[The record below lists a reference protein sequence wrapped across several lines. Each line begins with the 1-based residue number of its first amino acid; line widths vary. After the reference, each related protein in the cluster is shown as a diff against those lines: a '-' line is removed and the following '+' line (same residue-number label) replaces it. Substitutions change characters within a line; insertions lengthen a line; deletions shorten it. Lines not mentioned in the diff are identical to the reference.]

1 MKQKF
6 YLKLSHPVFLSALL
20 LMLSVFSGTF
30 QQETPSTNA
39 AALAVT
45 TINFEDRPVGTRIT
59 NQYSDSG
66 VIFPDG
72 GFIRSIQQGPLTTQS
87 PPQFLEKDCFEFD
100 EAPLRIQFTRGQGW
114 VGVYVGN
121 PENFEQTAVMRAYDA
136 MTGGRLIGTAQVTLG
151 ARANIT
157 TLLQIC
163 RAVDRDIRRVEISV
177 GRYSCEIIDDLSFDP
192 DPLSRIPITT
202 ATFDDR
208 PESTRITTQ
217 YPGLNFPAAP
227 WIRTAASLGTTT
239 ITPPNVL
246 EQYSYGLE
254 FDRPPLQVE
263 LTRPQAWVRTYVRG
277 IAGCPRVE
285 MRAYSRAGRSPL
297 VTTSAEFSGNTP
309 VNTPL
314 ELCRL
319 VERDINRV
327 EIEYVPSCFEVIDNF
342 QFAGTSPPPPPRDS
356 QAPRVF
362 IDAPRTGDFFYRRNI
377 VVRGR
382 ITENDALEQVT
393 LVHEQL
399 DGTGRREDPTVL
411 RLVSGRAPNFTFE
424 FHLDLFPGRNRI
436 RIEATDR
443 AGNRATNP
451 EREII
456 VTLAPPMQVI
466 IDSPKPYQVFSF
478 TPIIVQGRVRKQ
490 FGTLTRDRVR
500 IRVSTTRPDR
510 STPFE
515 SVGVVEGTAPE
526 FHFTATRVALFS
538 GGVNQT
544 NTLRVEAISEDG
556 VVASAEV
563 DVVYS
568 LPDVSVLELDVIQA
582 HHSGRL
588 VAGKGTVVR
597 VYPKVEAWMGGS
609 SVNVRRVQLIGRRGG
624 MDLPGSPLQLD
635 SNLTIVP
642 NEPIWAK
649 VRDVRKTWNFLL
661 PNEWTQE
668 GEIELIA
675 RINPDGSLREC
686 DRCSENNEFRRTH
699 VRFTSRNPFNVQP
712 ILISVRGGPRPDPS
726 VIPQSLI
733 AVQRVYPTAT
743 VHILP
748 PSTFDTSLSLA
759 DDFSMGVLAVQLA
772 MRVPCVASLL
782 VGAIDPF
789 FGLFN
794 FLLCEWDTSIY
805 GIVPPRTSRRVG
817 LAIGPG
823 SFGWAGVPFAA
834 AAHELG
840 HTLLRAHAPGH
851 GEDRPDSRF
860 PDPHGGISGSFAT
873 YGFDAVAMQ
882 VIPPRQDGGWPAG
895 IPTIWMMGVPAAL
908 GDHAHDFMSYGGDP
922 VWISSYTWEG
932 LFDQNFRASLREAL
946 SLLTVSSLTG
956 TDRQLS
962 KTALARP
969 RRIVAIQGFVS
980 ETGTVNLGPFY
991 TDLLPD
997 DATLPVIEGT
1007 YRVEIQNRLGTALAS
1022 AKLGVINFSEGQGG
1036 LLAAF
1041 VPLPDES
1048 ARVVVKDPEGNIVAE
1063 RSVSANAPEVTLI
1076 HPNGGEMWPATGRQ
1090 TIIWNGRDADGDV
1103 LTYAVQYSQD
1113 GGMTWRTI
1121 ASELTEPQFEVDV
1134 SNLPGSEKAKVRV
1147 IATDGVNTSRDT
1159 SDATFTVEPKPP
1171 FVLILAPENDFLF
1184 PVGQRIRLEGTASDL
1199 EDGVLPDSALQWSSD
1214 KDGPLGAGRILDLNR
1229 LSPGLHTIT
1238 LSAHDS
1244 DGREGRASIT
1254 VRVATQLELKSETG
1268 LEGSVDN
1275 ARRVDTK
1282 SGIGVGNGP
1291 KLGQP
1296 PREQVVRGFVSFDL
1310 TTLPK
1315 DVEIIEARVELF
1327 QKDITGDPYFKGLGG
1342 VVVDAVDYGPS
1353 LDADDFDAPALLK
1366 GIGTLS
1372 DNGLLEFKGL
1382 DVTEA
1387 VKTALANER
1396 SRVQF
1401 RLRFGNETDGDGNID
1416 AVVFEAAT
1424 SAATASMAPK
1434 LILIVAPI
1442 R

>member
-100 EAPLRIQFTRGQGW
+100 RAPLRIQFTRGQGW

-177 GRYSCEIIDDLSFDP
+177 GDYSCEIIDDLSFDP

-246 EQYSYGLE
+246 EQYSFGLE

-382 ITENDALEQVT
+382 IIENDALALVT

-399 DGTGRREDPTVL
+399 DGTGRREDTNFR
-411 RLVSGRAPNFTFE
+411 RLVSGEAPNFTFE
-424 FHLDLFPGRNRI
+424 FHPDLFPGRNRI

-466 IDSPKPYQVFSF
+466 IDSPRPYQVFSS
-478 TPIIVQGRVRKQ
+478 TPIIVRGRVRKQ

-515 SVGVVEGTAPE
+515 SVSVVSGAAPE
-526 FHFTATRVALFS
+526 FRFTARGVALFS
-538 GGVNQT
+538 GGVDQT
-544 NTLRVEAISEDG
+544 NKLRVEAISEDG

-568 LPDVSVLELDVIQA
+568 LPDITSWMEVTQATVSEA
-582 HHSGRL
+582 L
-588 VAGKGTVVR
+588 VAEKTTVVR
-597 VYPKVEAWMGGS
+597 VYPYQAQRWGGGGR
-609 SVNVRRVQLIGRRGG
+609 VTLRQVRLIGRRGG
-624 MDLPGSPLQLD
+624 VDLPGSPLTNPSSLEF
-635 SNLTIVP
+635 SVP
-642 NEPIWAK
+642 EFMSLRPHPDFER
-649 VRDVRKTWNFLL
+649 RDVRNSINFVL
-661 PNEWTQE
+661 PLEWTRE

-675 RINPDGSLREC
+675 EVNPDRSLLECEQCYENNVQSVRVRFSGRKVFRLTPVKVQLSDGTVISDSDIGRALEGIRRTYPVSELRVSPPLDLRSSVSSTDFSTDAGGANRKILREVTNTFTC
-686 DRCSENNEFRRTH
+686 FRGIED
-699 VRFTSRNPFNVQP
+699 VES
-712 ILISVRGGPRPDPS
+712 
-726 VIPQSLI
+726 
-733 AVQRVYPTAT
+733 
-743 VHILP
+743 
-748 PSTFDTSLSLA
+748 
-759 DDFSMGVLAVQLA
+759 
-772 MRVPCVASLL
+772 
-782 VGAIDPF
+782 F
-789 FGLFN
+789 FGAVWAWLSD
-794 FLLCEWDTSIY
+794 CSWDTYFIGLVPEVIG
-805 GIVPPRTSRRVG
+805 GICPGGVG
-817 LAIGPG
+817 WLNAPA
-823 SFGWAGVPFAA
+823 SMSEASPWGV
-834 AAHELG
+834 AHEVGHNLG
-840 HTLLRAHAPGH
+840 RKHAGNDH
-851 GEDRPDSRF
+851 GEGEGGGFDERF
-860 PDPHGGISGSFAT
+860 PYSHGGIGEV
-873 YGFDAVAMQ
+873 GFDTTAMRA
-882 VIPPRQDGGWPAG
+882 IPKRAPFPE
-895 IPTIWMMGVPAAL
+895 GVPTL
-908 GDHAHDFMSYGGDP
+908 RDLCREGSDHAHDFMSYGGGP
-922 VWISSYTWEG
+922 YWISPYTWRA
-932 LFDQNFRASLREAL
+932 LFDHPFRGSLRGAAL
-946 SLLTVSSLTG
+946 RSVESRTTVQSESGIYLHISG
-956 TDRQLS
+956 EIHEDG
-962 KTALARP
+962 
-969 RRIVAIQGFVS
+969 RIELF
-980 ETGTVNLGPFY
+980 PFY
-991 TDLLPD
+991 TGRPPTGASVIRGEGRYSVELHAADGRILFAGRFDPTEVQHDLTQPIS
-997 DATLPVIEGT
+997 TIVPFPT
-1007 YRVEIQNRLGTALAS
+1007 GTARIVFKEGERILATR
-1022 AKLGVINFSEGQGG
+1022 
-1036 LLAAF
+1036 
-1041 VPLPDES
+1041 D
-1048 ARVVVKDPEGNIVAE
+1048 
-1063 RSVSANAPEVTLI
+1063 VSAHAPQVRLLS
-1076 HPNGGEMWPATGRQ
+1076 PNGGEVWGPSGTQR
-1090 TIIWNGRDADGDV
+1090 IIWTGSDADGDEV
-1103 LTYAVQYSQD
+1103 SYIIRYSAD
-1113 GGMTWRTI
+1113 GGRSWSTLGDWTTDT
-1121 ASELTEPQFEVDV
+1121 SVDIDV
-1134 SNLPGSEKAKVRV
+1134 AGLVGSSRAMIQV

-1229 LSPGLHTIT
+1229 LSPGIHTIT

-1254 VRVATQLELKSETG
+1254 VRVATQLELKSEAG

-1342 VVVDAVDYGPS
+1342 VVVDDVDYGQS
-1353 LDADDFDAPALLK
+1353 LDADDFDAPALLE